1 MLTPVGFGAGGAVWR
16 ARDETGRT
24 VVVSFLQLPPGDRG
38 TALLRR
44 LAALRSTCHPHLPRV
59 LDVVG
64 LGDDRCALVTD
75 EVAGPT
81 LTTVRTAGGALT
93 PGAARTLL
101 TALGSA
107 LAKLHTRGVIH
118 GDVAPDNIVITAGGV
133 PVLVDLAGEVSTER
147 GTPGFA
153 APEVRTGAAAGAAA
167 DVWALA
173 EVVRWAS
180 GDHPDVA
187 RILAPALSTDVATRP
202 SAEGLATAAAGLG
215 AVEHLELPP
224 EADLAQARLRSGQDA
239 TQRRADR
246 RPRGRHRRRTRRGRH
261 MALVA
266 AGLSMAV
273 AVTGMATRWAGGAE
287 PLGED
292 DVQDVVTALVA
303 ARDRALAS
311 GDAQALGE
319 LTEPGSELAAADAA
333 LVADLGRAGVRP
345 DGLRTRVNEV
355 AALGVDGEGRRRVR
369 VVTRQGEYTLSG
381 RGESDGVV
389 VPASEPRCTVMVI
402 AGPPWRVAATEECG

>member
-1 MLTPVGFGAGGAVWR
+1 STRSSSAACWCPAWCSTWDAACGGRGNGTSPGRRPRRSASAPGCDAGASPAARPPTRPVDNACRLCALRAGLASMDTTRGRCRRPGRRRQEHVPGYEMLTPVGFGAGGAVWR

-173 EVVRWAS
+173 EVVR
-180 GDHPDVA
+180 
-187 RILAPALSTDVATRP
+187 
-202 SAEGLATAAAGLG
+202 
-215 AVEHLELPP
+215 
-224 EADLAQARLRSGQDA
+224 
-239 TQRRADR
+239 
-246 RPRGRHRRRTRRGRH
+246 
-261 MALVA
+261 
-266 AGLSMAV
+266 
-273 AVTGMATRWAGGAE
+273 
-287 PLGED
+287 
-292 DVQDVVTALVA
+292 
-303 ARDRALAS
+303 
-311 GDAQALGE
+311 
-319 LTEPGSELAAADAA
+319 
-333 LVADLGRAGVRP
+333 
-345 DGLRTRVNEV
+345 
-355 AALGVDGEGRRRVR
+355 
-369 VVTRQGEYTLSG
+369 
-381 RGESDGVV
+381 
-389 VPASEPRCTVMVI
+389 
-402 AGPPWRVAATEECG
+402 